1 MLSRRESALAEEN
14 GCRLKPPLLNTSF
27 LFDLGIAV
35 AAALLFSL
43 LFYKLRLPMIVGQLV
58 AGMVVGPFGLGLIRD
73 TTAIDFLSTLGIILL
88 LFVIG
93 LELDPRY
100 LKSVGSKAVLLTT
113 VEFLVAFTVGVLS
126 GLTAGW
132 NLGTSLFL
140 GSVLGLSSTA
150 IVAKIVAD
158 RTHEHGENLAATIMM
173 VMVVEDLIAVFLL
186 FLTPEL
192 ASGNQVQ
199 ASAFLIVTGKA
210 GFLFLATFGFSRYL
224 GPRIINR
231 VSQYE
236 IEVGEISFLLALS
249 FGFLFGILSD
259 YLGFSPGIGA
269 LLTGFFLPVKHSR
282 YVREKILPLKEA
294 FIVFFFLSMGAL
306 IDVGAAISVGLPLAV
321 ILGVA
326 IFGKLVGGSLGAR
339 LAKTG
344 APLLIGSILVPRGEF
359 SLVLAKAGVDSGL
372 VSMQLYPVAGLAV
385 LATTL
390 ASPLIERLVHSFS
403 GRKIDRDGIS
413 SNRFLVLS
421 LQRGTVC
428 NHNWLKRRH
437 NTKQSNG

>member
-1 MLSRRESALAEEN
+1 M
-14 GCRLKPPLLNTSF
+14 TTTF
-27 LFDLGIAV
+27 LFDLAVAV

-93 LELDPRY
+93 LELDPRH
-100 LKSVGSKAVLLTT
+100 LKTVGSKAIVLTT
-113 VEFLVAFTVGVLS
+113 VEFLVAFAVGVLS
-126 GLTAGW
+126 GLVAGW

-158 RTHEHGENLAATIMM
+158 RTHEHGESLAATIMM

-224 GPRIINR
+224 GPRI
-231 VSQYE
+231 
-236 IEVGEISFLLALS
+236 SFLLALS
-249 FGFLFGILSD
+249 FGFLFGVLSD

-306 IDVGAAISVGLPLAV
+306 IDVSSAISVGLPLAV
-321 ILGVA
+321 ILGAA

-372 VSMQLYPVAGLAV
+372 VSLQLYPVAGLAV

-390 ASPLIERLVHSFS
+390 ASPLIERTV
-403 GRKIDRDGIS
+403 RS
-413 SNRFLVLS
+413 SRAGELIA
-421 LQRGTVC
+421 TE
-428 NHNWLKRRH
+428 
-437 NTKQSNG
+437 

>member
-1 MLSRRESALAEEN
+1 
-14 GCRLKPPLLNTSF
+14 LNTSF

-73 TTAIDFLSTLGIILL
+73 TSAIDFLSTLGIILL

-93 LELDPRY
+93 LELDPRH
-100 LKSVGSKAVLLTT
+100 LKSVGSKAVVLTT
-113 VEFLVAFTVGVLS
+113 VEFLVAFTTGVLS
-126 GLTAGW
+126 GLAAGW

-150 IVAKIVAD
+150 IVAKMVAD
-158 RTHEHGENLAATIMM
+158 QIHDQGNLAATIMM

-224 GPRIINR
+224 GPRLINR

-249 FGFLFGILSD
+249 FGFLFGVLSD

-306 IDVGAAISVGLPLAV
+306 IDVSTAISVGLPLVV
-321 ILGVA
+321 ILGAA

-372 VSMQLYPVAGLAV
+372 VSPQLYPVAGLAV

-390 ASPLIERLVHSFS
+390 ASPIIERSLHSS
-403 GRKIDRDGIS
+403 TG
-413 SNRFLVLS
+413 
-421 LQRGTVC
+421 
-428 NHNWLKRRH
+428 
-437 NTKQSNG
+437 

>member
-1 MLSRRESALAEEN
+1 MLSCRESALAEEN

-93 LELDPRY
+93 LELDPRH
-100 LKSVGSKAVLLTT
+100 LKSVGSKAIVLTT

-126 GLTAGW
+126 GLAAGW

-158 RTHEHGENLAATIMM
+158 RTHEHGESLAATIMM
-173 VMVVEDLIAVFLL
+173 VMVVEDLITVFLL

-192 ASGNQVQ
+192 ASGSQVQ

-249 FGFLFGILSD
+249 FGFLFGVLSD
-259 YLGFSPGIGA
+259 YLGFSPGIVA
-269 LLTGFFLPVKHSR
+269 LLAGFFLPVKHSR

-306 IDVGAAISVGLPLAV
+306 IDVGAAISVGLPLV
-321 ILGVA
+321 LILGGA

-403 GRKIDRDGIS
+403 GRKIDPDGIG
-413 SNRFLVLS
+413 SNHLLVLK
-421 LQRGTVC
+421 VAE
-428 NHNWLKRRH
+428 
-437 NTKQSNG
+437 

>member
-1 MLSRRESALAEEN
+1 M
-14 GCRLKPPLLNTSF
+14 NTSF

-43 LFYKLRLPMIVGQLV
+43 LFYKLQLPMIVGQLV

-93 LELDPRY
+93 LELDPRH
-100 LKSVGSKAVLLTT
+100 LKSVGSKAVVLAT
-113 VEFLVAFTVGVLS
+113 VEFLVAFTVGVFS
-126 GLTAGW
+126 GLAAGW

-150 IVAKIVAD
+150 IVAKLVAD
-158 RTHEHGENLAATIMM
+158 RTHEQAENLAATIMM

-192 ASGNQVQ
+192 AGGNQVQ

-210 GFLFLATFGFSRYL
+210 GFLFLATFGFSRYI

-231 VSQYE
+231 ISQYE
-236 IEVGEISFLLALS
+236 LEVGEISFLLALS
-249 FGFLFGILSD
+249 FGFLFGVLSD